1 MRLVRLL
8 IRSGAA
14 LAVAVALMIPTA
26 PTARAD
32 TRDPVL
38 FVHGLGGAGHNWNTM
53 IAEFVEAGW
62 SRDRLHAMSYD
73 SARSSESIAVEIR
86 DEVNALKARTGA
98 TKVDVVG
105 HSLGALNSRWYIKF
119 LGGTAQVD
127 DWVSIGG
134 VNRGTYGALTCL
146 LDSCR
151 EAWPGSD
158 FLDALNGG
166 DPTPGAVDYTTVWS
180 SCDEAVNPDYYATLE
195 GATNW
200 YAGCVGHITLIFA
213 PHVID
218 RTMSAVA

>member
-1 MRLVRLL
+1 MRLVHLL

-14 LAVAVALMIPTA
+14 LAVAAALVLPTA

-38 FVHGLGGAGHNWNTM
+38 FVHGLGGAGRNWDTM
-53 IAEFVEAGW
+53 IADFMAAGW
-62 SRDRLHAMSYD
+62 SRDQLHAMSYA
-73 SARSSESIAVEIR
+73 SAKSSTSIAAEIR
-86 DEVNALKARTGA
+86 DEVAALRARTGA
-98 TKVDVVG
+98 AKVDIVG
-105 HSLGALNSRWYIKF
+105 HSLGALNSRWYLKF
-119 LGGTAQVD
+119 LGGAAQVD

-134 VNRGTYGALTCL
+134 VNQGTYGALTCL
-146 LDSCR
+146 LASCR

-180 SCDEAVNPDYYATLE
+180 SCDEAVNPDSFATLE

-200 YAGCVGHITLIFA
+200 YAGCVGHIALIFA

-218 RTMSAVA
+218 RTIRAVT